1 MSGKDF
7 EALVQRLKDEG
18 WKKSGMS
25 LTSEDFHLYKAY
37 EEYYDKYDERHYR
50 YQILISFWDWRRYG
64 NNATGGYEEN
74 EVGIEI
80 VVMPIDLVDYGRVDL
95 HISKF
100 DGITSLERIAK
111 DYYEWVRK
119 NFKCKERDDKEDL
132 VRGKRKGTG

>member
-1 MSGKDF
+1 M
-7 EALVQRLKDEG
+7 
-18 WKKSGMS
+18 
-25 LTSEDFHLYKAY
+25 
-37 EEYYDKYDERHYR
+37 
-50 YQILISFWDWRRYG
+50 
-64 NNATGGYEEN
+64 
-74 EVGIEI
+74 GIEI